1 MAYDDL
7 GQGEPEPDESDVVGF
22 GRDGPPRGPWVS
34 RALLTAAAAAI
45 VAVVAVHLGDRGRMP
60 ARPAPPPQVVVT
72 YAEQHLLGVS
82 GSWDLFARGFGY
94 LVRVQLA
101 SGKVTR
107 TVVPPLESNSPVVAF
122 VVGPHEVIVRSY
134 DEVPGYVVHDGDP
147 ARLLTGV
154 LGDYAGP
161 LLPGPDDSQAW
172 ALVSGPGYSR
182 LSLVGLN
189 GKVTGTSIRLPPGGP
204 LPATA
209 IPDGRGY
216 AMILTNANHIYDA
229 APTWDR
235 RVPST
240 VIATGPTAWL
250 SVACDRH
257 CRTVVTDADTGAQ
270 RILPGPGLTDSA
282 FAWPTLGVISPDGD
296 VAAVPV
302 LTASSTGGGV
312 ALDLVNLRTGAR
324 TQADVA
330 MNQVPIYQGLAWSPD
345 SRWLFVV
352 ASGGRL
358 VAVNPGTGQATGLGT
373 PLPPV
378 SQVAV
383 RPAPG

>member
-1 MAYDDL
+1 MGYPDP
-7 GQGEPEPDESDVVGF
+7 GPGEPGDEDAVGF
-22 GRDGPPRGPWVS
+22 GRERPPRRPWQTG
-34 RALLTAAAAAI
+34 ALLALAACVVVAFAVVRLEDHGHKPAAAA
-45 VAVVAVHLGDRGRMP
+45 RPQPP
-60 ARPAPPPQVVVT
+60 AVVVT
-72 YAEQHLLGVS
+72 QASRDLLGVT
-82 GSWDLFARGFGY
+82 GDWELFARGYNY
-94 LVRVQLA
+94 LVRIQLA

-107 TVVPPLESNSPVVAF
+107 TVVPPLESNNPVVSF
-122 VVGPHEVIVRSY
+122 LVGPHEVVVRSY

-147 ARLLTGV
+147 ARLLSGV
-154 LGDYAGP
+154 LANYAGP

-172 ALVSGPGYSR
+172 ALVGGPGYQR

-204 LPATA
+204 QAATA

-216 AMILTNANHIYDA
+216 AMILTSANRIYDA
-229 APTWDR
+229 GPTWDR

-250 SVACDRH
+250 SLSCHRR
-257 CRTVVTDADTGAQ
+257 CRNVVTDTTSGAL
-270 RILPGPGLTDSA
+270 RTLPGPGLTESA
-282 FAWPTLGVISPDGD
+282 FAWPTLGVIAPDGS
-296 VAAVPV
+296 VAAVPAFE
-302 LTASSTGGGV
+302 ASPSGV
-312 ALDLVNLRTGAR
+312 GVVLDLVNLRTG
-324 TQADVA
+324 TCTEADVA
-330 MNQVPIYQGLAWSPD
+330 MDPVPAYQGMVWSPD

-358 VAVNPGTGQATGLGT
+358 EAVNPSTGRATALGM